1 MRRFDKDHGEER
13 RIDTPET
20 KLTLDSR
27 PVLYHSTGPHKG
39 DERERLLVKLR
50 FLQQEVAFTYNEN
63 VRRIFEASCVESSW
77 PVTKNQP
84 ALCRA
89 HGCDALSTSPAVE
102 RGQKQDHV
110 VVLDDA
116 LLLAAESA
124 KSAKMDGMDG
134 NTESVRQ
141 MH

>member
-1 MRRFDKDHGEER
+1 M
-13 RIDTPET
+13 
-20 KLTLDSR
+20 
-27 PVLYHSTGPHKG
+27 
-39 DERERLLVKLR
+39 
-50 FLQQEVAFTYNEN
+50 A
-63 VRRIFEASCVESSW
+63 AM
-77 PVTKNQP
+77 
-84 ALCRA
+84 
-89 HGCDALSTSPAVE
+89 LSLPAVE
-102 RGQKQDHV
+102 RGQKQDNV